1 MTDGVE
7 ELGNI
12 QAEFLRCEGKVV
24 ENVNVRILPSQL
36 YFAATVFQR
45 NVRIG
50 NVLKRHESCLRLRSC
65 SRDPCHRLLKHLL
78 SLPGLGH

>member
-36 YFAATVFQR
+36 YFTATVFQR
-45 NVRIG
+45 NVRIR
-50 NVLKRHESCLRLRSC
+50 NVLKKRERCLRPSGC
-65 SRDPCHRLLKHLL
+65 S
-78 SLPGLGH
+78 

>member
-1 MTDGVE
+1 MDLGRDEGGGGFMTDDVE

-12 QAEFLRCEGKVV
+12 QVEFLRCEGKVV

-45 NVRIG
+45 NVRIR
-50 NVLKRHESCLRLRSC
+50 NVLKKRECCLRPSGC
-65 SRDPCHRLLKHLL
+65 S
-78 SLPGLGH
+78 

>member
-45 NVRIG
+45 NVRIR
-50 NVLKRHESCLRLRSC
+50 NVLKKRERCLRPSGC
-65 SRDPCHRLLKHLL
+65 S
-78 SLPGLGH
+78 